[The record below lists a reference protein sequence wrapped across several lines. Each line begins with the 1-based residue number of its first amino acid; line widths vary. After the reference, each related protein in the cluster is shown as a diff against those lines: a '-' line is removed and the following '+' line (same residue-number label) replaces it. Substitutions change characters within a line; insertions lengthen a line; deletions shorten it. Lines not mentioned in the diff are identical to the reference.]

1 MRARILLVLI
11 LVLTFPLGACSP
23 SGAPSGASQT
33 SYPAPGASPASTS
46 AEASAPTVT
55 PLPAPTDTEVPPSQT
70 PTPAVCQV
78 VALADTT
85 VYDRPSLSAPVFG
98 TLNSGDSA
106 QVGGW
111 TTDGWLGFDPGV
123 AQAANMGVFRLR
135 WVENTSTIRL
145 DGPCSKVPVEPW
157 LPTVGVCY
165 DMPMEDTA
173 VHYLA
178 TTGSVVLVTLKTGE
192 FAAVTAM
199 TTTGFAR
206 VDLNR
211 GFPQRPI
218 KGWVQSSDL
227 NMNGPC
233 NSLPTVKPSA
243 H

>member
-1 MRARILLVLI
+1 MQSVRHPRGREPDLFSCTDG
-11 LVLTFPLGACSP
+11 LTGLDLSRGLCTTA
-23 SGAPSGASQT
+23 
-33 SYPAPGASPASTS
+33 
-46 AEASAPTVT
+46 T
-55 PLPAPTDTEVPPSQT
+55 PPPAPTDTEVPPSPT
-70 PTPAVCQV
+70 PTPAECQV
-78 VALADTT
+78 VAQANAT
-85 VYDRPSLSAPVFG
+85 VYERPSLSAPVFG
-98 TLNSGDSA
+98 TLSSGDSA
-106 QVGGW
+106 LVGAW

-135 WVENTSTIRL
+135 WVENTSSIRL
-145 DGPCSKVPVEPW
+145 DGPCSKVPVETW
-157 LPTVGVCY
+157 IPTVGVCY

-192 FAAVTAM
+192 FAAVTGM

-233 NSLPTVKPSA
+233 DSLPTVKPSA

>member
-1 MRARILLVLI
+1 MRARTYLVLI
-11 LVLTFPLGACSP
+11 LVLTSPLLACSL
-23 SGAPSGASQT
+23 SGTPAGASQT
-33 SYPAPGASPASTS
+33 SSPAPMASPASTS
-46 AEASAPTVT
+46 AEASAPTAT
-55 PLPAPTDTEVPPSQT
+55 PPPAPTDTEVPPSPT
-70 PTPAVCQV
+70 PTPAECQV
-78 VALADTT
+78 VAQANAT
-85 VYDRPSLSAPVFG
+85 VYERPSLSAPVFG
-98 TLNSGDSA
+98 TLSSGDSA
-106 QVGGW
+106 LVGAW

-135 WVENTSTIRL
+135 WVENTSSIRL
-145 DGPCSKVPVEPW
+145 DGPCSKVPVETW
-157 LPTVGVCY
+157 IPTVGVCY

-192 FAAVTAM
+192 FAAVTGM

-233 NSLPTVKPSA
+233 DSLPTVKPSA